1 MTDMQTGE
9 FKKAMSRSAANAA
22 TMSNRFTGF
31 LLAIFLSATLAP
43 QSSHAQH
50 VMGPLGSQ
58 SDVVLESSPAND
70 EILPSSP
77 PDLMLRFSG
86 YVRLMK
92 LTLKAPGNEPIDI
105 GFRYQAEASRVFFWN
120 LPELPAADYYVVE
133 WAVLDPSNLIARGS
147 FGFSFGPNA
156 RPASELIPVEEVLNP
171 VIVPDFRLIGQ

>member
-1 MTDMQTGE
+1 MGIHSRN
-9 FKKAMSRSAANAA
+9 FPKVMSKSGLKSIGGRVA
-22 TMSNRFTGF
+22 G
-31 LLAIFLSATLAP
+31 LLLTTLLWAVIAP
-43 QSSHAQH
+43 QSGYAQH
-50 VMGPLGSQ
+50 IMGPLGSQ

-70 EILPSSP
+70 EILPSTP
-77 PDLMLRFSG
+77 ADLMLRFSA

-92 LTLKAPGNEPIDI
+92 LTLKAPNNEAINI
-105 GFRYQAEASRVFFWN
+105 GFRYKTEASKVFFWN

-156 RPASELIPVEEVLNP
+156 RPASELIPVEEELDP

>member
-1 MTDMQTGE
+1 MQIGE
-9 FKKAMSRSAANAA
+9 LSKVMSRSTTKPASIGSSLIGA
-22 TMSNRFTGF
+22 
-31 LLAIFLSATLAP
+31 LLAIFLAAVIAP
-43 QSSHAQH
+43 QYGHAQH

-58 SDVVLESSPAND
+58 SDVALESSPAND
-70 EILPSSP
+70 EILPAAP
-77 PDLMLRFSG
+77 ADLMLRFSG

-105 GFRYQAEASRVFFWN
+105 GFRYKAEASRVFFWN
-120 LPELPAADYYVVE
+120 LPKLPAADYYVVE

-171 VIVPDFRLIGQ
+171 VIVPDFRLIDQ

>member
-1 MTDMQTGE
+1 MQIGV
-9 FKKAMSRSAANAA
+9 FSKVMSRSAAIA
-22 TMSNRFTGF
+22 SSIGKRVTGLLLTV
-31 LLAIFLSATLAP
+31 LLATSLAP

-86 YVRLMK
+86 YVKLMK

>member
-1 MTDMQTGE
+1 
-9 FKKAMSRSAANAA
+9 MSRSAANAA
-22 TMSNRFTGF
+22 SSGNQVTSL
-31 LLAIFLSATLAP
+31 LLAIFLPATLTP
-43 QSSHAQH
+43 QNSHAQH

-58 SDVVLESSPAND
+58 SDVVLESSSAND
-70 EILPSSP
+70 EILPSAP
-77 PDLMLRFSG
+77 ADLMLRFSG

-120 LPELPAADYYVVE
+120 LPELSAADYYVVE

-147 FGFSFGPNA
+147 FGPNA
-156 RPASELIPVEEVLNP
+156 RPASELIAVEEVLNP

>member
-1 MTDMQTGE
+1 MGMQIGE
-9 FKKAMSRSAANAA
+9 FSKIMSRSATNAV
-22 TMSNRFTGF
+22 SIGNRVTG
-31 LLAIFLSATLAP
+31 LMLAIFLSASLAP
-43 QSSHAQH
+43 QSSLAQH

-70 EILPSSP
+70 EILPSAP
-77 PDLMLRFSG
+77 ADLMLRFSG